1 MVCQPLRV
9 VGNSPRD
16 LLLAL
21 RDLLVLMGLC
31 ALGDLTVTS
40 AEQEQVLQLLI
51 QEIDRMKNAM
61 EFVFQV
67 LLTMPEFATRYQD
80 TVQKIQA
87 QAGQKRPPIIVSS
100 R

>member
-1 MVCQPLRV
+1 M

-80 TVQKIQA
+80 AVQKIQA
-87 QAGQKRPPIIVSS
+87 QAEQKRPPIIVSS